1 MMYIGTSLSGCLKSL
16 MANEVSEDEVMFI
29 VTRTLCP
36 NYETFIQVVEQY
48 YAEGTPARR
57 SIYSHPLIELGDYDF
72 TKVKELATK
81 LYFSGRIHQPRVF
94 DSEGRKIG
102 HGYPYNHPAKLGH
115 GLWMQVVPTNDN
127 TTPAVV
133 DAYEKYKVLDALTK

>member
-1 MMYIGTSLSGCLKSL
+1 MMYIGTSLGNCLTSL

-36 NYETFIQVVEQY
+36 DYDSFMQVVEQY
-48 YAEGTPARR
+48 YADGTPMTRTV
-57 SIYSHPLIELGDYDF
+57 YSYELGAYDF
-72 TKVKELATK
+72 TKVKELATR
-81 LYFSGRIHQPRVF
+81 LYYSGRIHQPRVF
-94 DSEGRKIG
+94 DNAGRTAG
-102 HGYPYNHPAKLGH
+102 HYYPYNHPAKLGH

-133 DAYEKYKVLDALTK
+133 EAYEKYKMLDALTK

>member
-1 MMYIGTSLSGCLKSL
+1 MYIGTSLGGCLVSL
-16 MANEVSEDEVMFI
+16 MHNEVSEDEVMFI

-36 NYETFIQVVEQY
+36 NYDAFMSVVEQY
-48 YAEGTPARR
+48 YAEGNPYQRR
-57 SIYSHPLIELGDYDF
+57 ADLSNLSEYDL
-72 TKVKELATK
+72 TDVKALATR

-94 DSEGRKIG
+94 DDEGRRAG
-102 HGYPYNHPAKLGH
+102 HSYPYNHPAKLGQ

-127 TTPAVV
+127 SNSIVI

>member
-1 MMYIGTSLSGCLKSL
+1 MYIGTSLGNCLTSL

-36 NYETFIQVVEQY
+36 DYNSFMQVVEQY
-48 YAEGTPARR
+48 HADGTPMTRTA
-57 SIYSHPLIELGDYDF
+57 YSYELGSYDL
-72 TKVKELATK
+72 TKVKELATR

-94 DSEGRKIG
+94 DNAGRTAG
-102 HGYPYNHPAKLGH
+102 HYYPYNHPAKLGH

-127 TTPAVV
+127 STPAVV
-133 DAYEKYKVLDALTK
+133 EAYEKYKVLDALTK

>member
-1 MMYIGTSLSGCLKSL
+1 MYIGTSLGNCLTSL

-36 NYETFIQVVEQY
+36 DYDSFMQVVEQY
-48 YAEGTPARR
+48 YADGTPMTRTV
-57 SIYSHPLIELGDYDF
+57 YSYELGAYDF
-72 TKVKELATK
+72 TKVKELATR
-81 LYFSGRIHQPRVF
+81 LYYSGRIHQPRVF
-94 DSEGRKIG
+94 DNAGRTAG
-102 HGYPYNHPAKLGH
+102 HYYPYNHPAKLGH

-133 DAYEKYKVLDALTK
+133 EAYEKYKMLDALTK

>member
-1 MMYIGTSLSGCLKSL
+1 MMYIGTSLGGCLKSL

-36 NYETFIQVVEQY
+36 NFETYMLVVEQY
-48 YAEGTPARR
+48 YSEGNPYPRT
-57 SIYSHPLIELGDYDF
+57 SGLNSLDTYDF
-72 TKVKELATK
+72 TEVKNLATR

-94 DSEGRKIG
+94 DEEGRKAG
-102 HGYPYNHPAKLGH
+102 HHYYYDHPAKLGN

-127 TTPAVV
+127 TNSAVV
-133 DAYEKYKVLDALTK
+133 EAYEKYKMLDNLTK